1 MARLIECWPL
11 SRFPKPCPTCST
23 LYKSDKDYCPTC
35 QATRDEKKKKA
46 TPPRVY
52 SRERRIKKSLMYGGD
67 YLRRA
72 RVVRATATACHICQK
87 PFKPDDVIHA
97 DHLIPALGSDSP
109 LAAAHKYCNESRGN
123 KPLPYA

>member
-1 MARLIECWPL
+1 L

-35 QATRDEKKKKA
+35 QEARDEKRKKA
-46 TPPRVY
+46 TPTRVY
-52 SRERRIKKSLMYGGD
+52 SPERKLKKRHLYGGD
-67 YLRRA
+67 YLPRA
-72 RVVRATATACHICQK
+72 KLVRATATYCHICKQ

-97 DHLIPALGSDSP
+97 DHLIPELGSASP
-109 LAAAHKYCNESRGN
+109 LAAAHKRCNESRGN